1 MKKHNYSL
9 IFGLILTGIILVIT
23 IIGQF
28 WTPYDITGM
37 NSMAR
42 NQAPSLMHIMGTDN
56 FGRDVFSRVMNGC
69 GTTFFVALSTVVIGC
84 FFGVIIGALT
94 GFYGGLLDE
103 IVMRINDVLL
113 SFPSVLLVLI
123 FISFIGTGKYK
134 IIVALGVMFI
144 PSFARIVRSEVIR
157 YKSQEFVRSA
167 QVMGAGSLRII
178 FVHILPNTVVSMLTA
193 AAIGFNNAVLAE
205 ASMSYLGLGVQPP
218 DPSLGRMLSEA
229 QAYIFTAP
237 WYAIWPGVSGTVG
250 STTLSTNQMPSHSHS
265 YSTVNAPG
273 STWGQGATQLSRSD
287 RTTGTTGGSSSHTHS
302 LSGSARSSDSLPPYY
317 AGQYVIRV

>member
-1 MKKHNYSL
+1 M
-9 IFGLILTGIILVIT
+9 
-23 IIGQF
+23 
-28 WTPYDITGM
+28 
-37 NSMAR
+37 
-42 NQAPSLMHIMGTDN
+42 
-56 FGRDVFSRVMNGC
+56 
-69 GTTFFVALSTVVIGC
+69 ALSTVAIGC
-84 FFGVIIGALT
+84 FFGVIIGSLT

-134 IIVALGVMFI
+134 IIIALGVMFI

-167 QVMGAGSLRII
+167 QVMGAGNLRII
-178 FVHILPNTVVSMLTA
+178 FVHILPNTAVSLLTA

-237 WYAIWPGVSGTVG
+237 WYAIWPGVVIVLIILGFSQISEG
-250 STTLSTNQMPSHSHS
+250 LR
-265 YSTVNAPG
+265 AI
-273 STWGQGATQLSRSD
+273 SD
-287 RTTGTTGGSSSHTHS
+287 
-302 LSGSARSSDSLPPYY
+302 
-317 AGQYVIRV
+317 

>member
-94 GFYGGLLDE
+94 GFYGGLLDA
-103 IVMRINDVLL
+103 V
-113 SFPSVLLVLI
+113 
-123 FISFIGTGKYK
+123 
-134 IIVALGVMFI
+134 
-144 PSFARIVRSEVIR
+144 
-157 YKSQEFVRSA
+157 
-167 QVMGAGSLRII
+167 
-178 FVHILPNTVVSMLTA
+178 
-193 AAIGFNNAVLAE
+193 AAI
-205 ASMSYLGLGVQPP
+205 
-218 DPSLGRMLSEA
+218 R
-229 QAYIFTAP
+229 
-237 WYAIWPGVSGTVG
+237 
-250 STTLSTNQMPSHSHS
+250 TLS
-265 YSTVNAPG
+265 
-273 STWGQGATQLSRSD
+273 
-287 RTTGTTGGSSSHTHS
+287 S
-302 LSGSARSSDSLPPYY
+302 LLMLHLYL
-317 AGQYVIRV
+317 